1 MKRDE
6 LETAIVAASA
16 AIGQSHVLVIGSQA
30 ILASFDESLLPSRAY
45 QSREVDIA
53 PLEDDERE
61 SLATLIDVAVGEW
74 SSFDLKHGYYV
85 QGVSVR
91 SAFLPDGWAGRL
103 VEVRP
108 TNATNIFGL
117 CLEPHDLCAAK
128 MGRNDEKDREFVA
141 ALVNARLVDAQRI
154 LTRID
159 RINDSR
165 FTRPHRAAA
174 VSFVRHLLRAG
185 RNLED

>member
-1 MKRDE
+1 MKRDQ
-6 LETAIVAASA
+6 LEAAIVTASV

-53 PLEDDERE
+53 PFEDDERE
-61 SLATLIDVAVGEW
+61 SLATLIDVAAGEW

-85 QGVSVR
+85 QGVSVGT
-91 SAFLPDGWAGRL
+91 AFLPNGWADRL

-108 TNATNIFGL
+108 TSAPNIFGL

-141 ALVNARLVDAQRI
+141 ALVNARLVDTQLI
-154 LTRID
+154 LS
-159 RINDSR
+159 RINSIHDQR

-174 VSFVRHLLRAG
+174 LSFVRHLMRSS
-185 RNLED
+185 NV